1 MKFGVIGTGAI
12 GGYYGGRLAQAGEDV
27 HFLVHRDYNEMKES
41 LRVDSI
47 NGSFII
53 EHPNVYISSN
63 DMPKVDVVL
72 VALKTINNMLLPTL
86 LSPIIDND
94 TIVILLQNG
103 ICVEE
108 DLEKMRPNL
117 QLVAG
122 LGFICSTKIGP
133 AHISH
138 QDFGALT
145 LANYSCRDDWKIEH
159 IADIFRNANIP
170 TDIVEYNFGRW
181 RKAIWNL
188 TFNGLTVVLQRD
200 TQYLVSNNETLELRR
215 TIMNEVISIAH
226 AIGVNELKES
236 HINDNINATKSMKPY
251 APSMKVDYD
260 NHRPMQVYY
269 LYTKPLMVAELHG
282 VNCPKLKWLENE
294 LRKISM

>member
-133 AHISH
+133 AHI
-138 QDFGALT
+138 
-145 LANYSCRDDWKIEH
+145 
-159 IADIFRNANIP
+159 
-170 TDIVEYNFGRW
+170 
-181 RKAIWNL
+181 
-188 TFNGLTVVLQRD
+188 
-200 TQYLVSNNETLELRR
+200 
-215 TIMNEVISIAH
+215 
-226 AIGVNELKES
+226 
-236 HINDNINATKSMKPY
+236 
-251 APSMKVDYD
+251 
-260 NHRPMQVYY
+260 
-269 LYTKPLMVAELHG
+269 
-282 VNCPKLKWLENE
+282 
-294 LRKISM
+294 